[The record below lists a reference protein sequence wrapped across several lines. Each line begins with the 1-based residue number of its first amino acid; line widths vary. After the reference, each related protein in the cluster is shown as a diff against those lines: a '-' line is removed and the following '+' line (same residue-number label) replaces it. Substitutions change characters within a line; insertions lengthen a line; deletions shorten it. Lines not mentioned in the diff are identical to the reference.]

1 MLDIFEARES
11 VVRSYCRSFP
21 VLFEA
26 AEGAFL
32 FDTQGRRYID
42 FFCGAGTMNYGHN
55 HPSMKRAII
64 DYMEGN
70 GIIHSLDLATCA
82 KRRFLEKFVSVILE
96 PRELDYKVQFV
107 GPTGA
112 NAVEAALKLAR
123 LVTRRS
129 HVIAFTRAYHG
140 LSAGALSVTADSFYR
155 NRAYFNRSDVSFM
168 PYDGYFGESVDTIE
182 YLRRFLEDRSSG
194 IDLPAAV
201 IVETVQAEGGV
212 NVARKEWL
220 RSLEALCLEHGIL
233 LVVDDI
239 QVGCGRTGGFF
250 SFEAAGIKPDI
261 VTLSKAISGFG
272 LPMSIVLFK
281 KELDQWKPGE
291 HTGTFRGN
299 NLAFV
304 TGAVALEPWHNGEI
318 AQTVAERSAI
328 LAQELGT
335 IANDYVQL
343 SPRVRGLGLI
353 FGLQLGP
360 PKIAQ
365 SVASASFARGVIIE
379 LCGQHRDV
387 LKFLPPLTIEPSVLR
402 DGLGRIREAIDE
414 VSKSAASS

>member
-26 AEGAFL
+26 ADGPFL

-42 FFCGAGTMNYGHN
+42 FFCGAGAINYGHN
-55 HPSMKRAII
+55 EPSMKRAII
-64 DYMEGN
+64 DYLETN
-70 GIIHSLDLATCA
+70 GIIHSLDLATSA
-82 KRRFLEKFVSVILE
+82 KRQFLEKFISVILE

-112 NAVEAALKLAR
+112 SAVEAALKLAR
-123 LVTRRS
+123 LVTQRS

-155 NRAYFNRSDVSFM
+155 NKAYCSRSDVSFM
-168 PYDGYFGESVDTIE
+168 PFDGYFGESVDTIE
-182 YLRRFLEDRSSG
+182 YLRKFLEDKSSG

-220 RSLEALCLEHGIL
+220 RGLEALCLEHGIL

-239 QVGCGRTGGFF
+239 QVGCGKTGDFF

-272 LPMSIVLFK
+272 LPMSLLVFK

-304 TGAVALEPWHNGEI
+304 TGAVALERWRNGEV
-318 AQTVAERSAI
+318 TRNVAERSAI
-328 LAQELGT
+328 LAQELAT
-335 IANDYVQL
+335 IAADFPQL
-343 SPRVRGLGLI
+343 GPHVRGQGLI
-353 FGLQLGP
+353 FGLQLEA

-365 SVASASFARGVIIE
+365 MVATTSFAHGVIIE
-379 LCGQHRDV
+379 LCGPRRDV
-387 LKFLPPLTIEPSVLR
+387 LKFLPPLVIEPSVLL
-402 DGLGRIREAIDE
+402 DGLGRIREAIE
-414 VSKSAASS
+414 AVFKSAAAA